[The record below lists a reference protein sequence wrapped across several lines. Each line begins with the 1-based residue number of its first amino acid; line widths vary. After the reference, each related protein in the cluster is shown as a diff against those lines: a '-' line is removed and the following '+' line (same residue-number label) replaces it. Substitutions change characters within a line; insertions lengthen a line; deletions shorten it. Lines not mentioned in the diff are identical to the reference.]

1 MAKTRKMSPSMDA
14 WRKHVAK
21 VAAAE
26 GVKYGDAMKM
36 ANKGKYAAEWK
47 QIQASVSK
55 GKKGGS
61 NPIGPHSAGGS
72 RRRKKGGM
80 AMNPAELQGGGEG
93 EEVEEEMPM
102 QGGEPAAY
110 EGKFGSNAAP
120 LKGGRR
126 RSRKS
131 RSRKGRKGRRGGGTL
146 GLVM

>member
-21 VAAAE
+21 VASAE

-36 ANKGKYAAEWK
+36 ANKGKYASEWK

-61 NPIGPHSAGGS
+61 KLEPAEF
-72 RRRKKGGM
+72 KGG
-80 AMNPAELQGGGEG
+80 NVDEVV
-93 EEVEEEMPM
+93 VEESEKDMTM
-102 QGGEPAAY
+102 SGGEPAAY

-126 RSRKS
+126 KSRKS
-131 RSRKGRKGRRGGGTL
+131 RKTRKSRKGKRGGAVL
-146 GLVM
+146 SVIA

>member
-21 VAAAE
+21 VASAE

-55 GKKGGS
+55 GKKGGMS
-61 NPIGPHSAGGS
+61 SKLA
-72 RRRKKGGM
+72 
-80 AMNPAELQGGGEG
+80 PADYQKGGEG
-93 EEVEEEMPM
+93 EDVEMTVKETMEPSSTMS
-102 QGGEPAAY
+102 GGEPAAY

-126 RSRKS
+126 RKSRKS
-131 RSRKGRKGRRGGGTL
+131 RKTRKGRGKRGGVLL
-146 GLVM
+146 GLV

>member
-21 VAAAE
+21 VASAE
-26 GVKYGDAMKM
+26 GVKYGDAMRM
-36 ANKGKYAAEWK
+36 ANKGKYASEWK

-61 NPIGPHSAGGS
+61 HPNPMPSAGGS
-72 RRRKKGGM
+72 RRRKRGGM

-93 EEVEEEMPM
+93 EEEEMPM

-110 EGKFGSNAAP
+110 EGKFGSNAASF
-120 LKGGRR
+120 KGGRR
-126 RSRKS
+126 RTRKS
-131 RSRKGRKGRRGGGTL
+131 RSRKGRKGKRGGSL
-146 GLVM
+146 LVAL

>member
-21 VAAAE
+21 VASAE

-55 GKKGGS
+55 GKKGGMAS
-61 NPIGPHSAGGS
+61 KLEPAEF
-72 RRRKKGGM
+72 KGG
-80 AMNPAELQGGGEG
+80 NVDEVEV
-93 EEVEEEMPM
+93 EVEEKTMS
-102 QGGEPAAY
+102 GGEPAAY
-110 EGKFGSNAAP
+110 EGKFGFNAAP

-126 RSRKS
+126 KSRKS
-131 RSRKGRKGRRGGGTL
+131 RKTRKSRKGKRGGGFL
-146 GLVM
+146 NIIA

>member
-1 MAKTRKMSPSMDA
+1 MAKAKTRKMSPSMDA

-21 VAAAE
+21 VASAE

-55 GKKGGS
+55 GKKGGMAS
-61 NPIGPHSAGGS
+61 KLEPAEF
-72 RRRKKGGM
+72 KGG
-80 AMNPAELQGGGEG
+80 NVDEV
-93 EEVEEEMPM
+93 VEEEMPM
-102 QGGEPAAY
+102 SGGEPAAY

-126 RSRKS
+126 KSRKS
-131 RSRKGRKGRRGGGTL
+131 RKTRKSRKGKRGGAL
-146 GLVM
+146 LSVIA